1 MSCPVNVTADCRQF
15 TEVTVGM
22 ARAFGNLFHLQRFGV
37 FFQIEA
43 IHFSSPEAE

>member
-1 MSCPVNVTADCRQF
+1 MSYPASATADCRQS
-15 TEVTVGM
+15 TELAAVM
-22 ARAFGNLFHLQRFGV
+22 APASGILFHVQRFGI